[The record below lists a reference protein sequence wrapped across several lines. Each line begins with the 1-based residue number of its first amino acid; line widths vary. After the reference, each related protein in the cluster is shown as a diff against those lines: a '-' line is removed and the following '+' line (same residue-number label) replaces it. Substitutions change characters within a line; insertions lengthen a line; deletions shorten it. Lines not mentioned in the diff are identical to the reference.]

1 MTALGAEPRPY
12 VLGAPGKWRVTVW
25 HGAWL
30 CLLAAIALSLLGL
43 YAIDLGVVEGAR
55 RQADPGKQLLF
66 VGVGLLA
73 GAIVALPHYRLLGF
87 VAWPVMV
94 LSLASLVFLLLPGVP
109 AWLVTPR
116 NGARGWINL
125 GVVDFQPAEP
135 AKIAFVL
142 AAAHYLRYRSTHRRF
157 IGLVPVGLI
166 AFVPMALIILQPDL
180 GTASL
185 FVPALLAMLLAAGAR
200 LRHLALIVALAALA
214 GPAAYP
220 ILKPH
225 QKQRI
230 AALIGQ
236 FEGRREGALDINY
249 QSFTAQTLV
258 GAGQW
263 TGSTPGHARALV
275 RFNRL
280 PERHNDM
287 IFAVIVA
294 RFGLLGAAAVLALY
308 AVWLAGAL
316 LTAANCKDPFG
327 RLLCVGFAG
336 FVGAQAVVNI
346 GMNVGLLPIIG
357 VTLPFVS
364 YGGSSTMTT
373 MLMTGLIFNVAMRR
387 PLPPFRPSFE
397 WDED

>member
-12 VLGAPGKWRVTVW
+12 VLGAPGNWRVTVW

-30 CLLAAIALSLLGL
+30 CLLSAIALSLLGL

-55 RQADPGKQLLF
+55 RQADPAKQLLF

-73 GAIVALPHYRLLGF
+73 GVIVALPHYRLLGF

-200 LRHLALIVALAALA
+200 LRHLALIVTLAALA

>member
-1 MTALGAEPRPY
+1 MTALGTEARPY

-30 CLLAAIALSLLGL
+30 CLLAALALSLLGV
-43 YAIDLGVVEGAR
+43 YAIDLGVVDGAR
-55 RQADPGKQLLF
+55 RQADPTKQLMFL
-66 VGVGLLA
+66 GVGLLA
-73 GAIVALPHYRLLGF
+73 GAMVALPHYRLFGYL
-87 VAWPVMV
+87 AWPAMM
-94 LSLASLVFLLLPGVP
+94 LSIGSLVFLLLPGVP

-142 AAAHYLRYRSTHRRF
+142 AAAYFLRYRSTHRTF
-157 IGLVPVGLI
+157 LGLVPVGLI
-166 AFVPMALIILQPDL
+166 AFVPMALITLQPDL
-180 GTASL
+180 GSASL
-185 FVPALLAMLLAAGAR
+185 FVPALFAMLLAAGAR
-200 LRHLALIVALAALA
+200 LRHLALIVILAGLA

-225 QKQRI
+225 QKERI

-263 TGSTPGHARALV
+263 TGSTAGHARALV

-287 IFAVIVA
+287 IYAVIVA
-294 RFGLLGAAAVLALY
+294 RFGLLGGVAVLGLY
-308 AVWLAGAL
+308 VMWLAGAL

-336 FVGAQAVVNI
+336 FIGAQAVVNI

-364 YGGSSTMTT
+364 YGGSSTLTT
-373 MLMTGLIFNVAMRR
+373 LLMTGLVFNVAMRR
-387 PLPPFRPSFE
+387 ALPPFRASFE
-397 WDED
+397 WEGE

>member
-200 LRHLALIVALAALA
+200 LRHLALIVTLAALA